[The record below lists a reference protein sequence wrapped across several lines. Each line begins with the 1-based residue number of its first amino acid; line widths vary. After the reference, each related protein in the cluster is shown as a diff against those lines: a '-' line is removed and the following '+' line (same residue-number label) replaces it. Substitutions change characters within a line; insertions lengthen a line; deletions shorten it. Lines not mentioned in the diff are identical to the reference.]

1 MANHCSRDISLS
13 SSVSLAVL
21 YGVASLP
28 AILGNTAF
36 LWVMHKS
43 RTIRTAA
50 NVLLSSLALADLL
63 VGLVIDPV
71 WIARC
76 VLSPRP
82 VDHPFRIVIDFLWIQ
97 TSVTTTFSLCV
108 VSLDRYIAVR
118 FSLSYSQIV
127 TQTRCYFAIS
137 LVWIVSI
144 VFGMA
149 RVMIK
154 NPNNLPTLWM
164 CVTVITFLLPMVL
177 IFLFYSFIL
186 GQARK
191 QSRNIAHL
199 SAERHGAQLAAERVR
214 NRKATKT
221 AGLIVALFFV
231 SWFPSLVT
239 SFVNL
244 TTNDHCTK
252 QRMRLVWL
260 WVELVAFGSS
270 GINPWLYSLRNNAF
284 KVEMKKVFGKS
295 RCPIL
300 NKKEF
305 NGPRLKAATFKTEQ
319 KKDQI
324 NSFYNTRNSRKPW
337 EAW

>member
-21 YGVASLP
+21 YGIASLP
-28 AILGNTAF
+28 AILGNAAF

-43 RTIRTAA
+43 RAIRTAA
-50 NVLLSSLALADLL
+50 NVLLSSLTLADLL

-82 VDHPFRIVIDFLWIQ
+82 FDHPFKIVIDFLWIQ

-118 FSLSYSQIV
+118 FALLYSQIV
-127 TQTRCYFAIS
+127 TQTRCYFVIS

-164 CVTVITFLLPMVL
+164 CVTVITFLLPMVF

-199 SAERHGAQLAAERVR
+199 SAERHGAQLAAERAR
-214 NRKATKT
+214 NRRATKT

-239 SFVNL
+239 SFVNV

-260 WVELVAFGSS
+260 WVELVAFASS

-284 KVEMKKVFGKS
+284 KMEMKKAFAKS
-295 RCPIL
+295 RRPIP
-300 NKKEF
+300 KEIRVQDPMTKSSDIQ
-305 NGPRLKAATFKTEQ
+305 N
-319 KKDQI
+319 
-324 NSFYNTRNSRKPW
+324 
-337 EAW
+337 

>member
-1 MANHCSRDISLS
+1 MANHCSRDIPLS

-21 YGVASLP
+21 YGIASLP
-28 AILGNTAF
+28 AILGNAAF
-36 LWVMHKS
+36 LWVMYKS
-43 RTIRTAA
+43 RAIRTAA
-50 NVLLSSLALADLL
+50 NLLLSSLTLADLL
-63 VGLVIDPV
+63 VGLVIDPL
-71 WIARC
+71 WIGRC

-118 FSLSYSQIV
+118 FSLLYSQIV
-127 TQTRCYFAIS
+127 THTRCHLAITF
-137 LVWIVSI
+137 VWIVSI
-144 VFGMA
+144 VFAMP

-154 NPNNLPTLWM
+154 NPKNLPTLWM
-164 CVTVITFLLPMVL
+164 CVTVITILLPMVL
-177 IFLFYSFIL
+177 IILLYSFIL

-191 QSRNIAHL
+191 QSRNIARL
-199 SAERHGAQLAAERVR
+199 SAQRHGSNLAAERAR
-214 NRKATKT
+214 NRRATKT

-260 WVELVAFGSS
+260 WVELVAFASS

-284 KVEMKKVFGKS
+284 KMEMKKVIGKS
-295 RCPIL
+295 RCPIP
-300 NKKEF
+300 KK
-305 NGPRLKAATFKTEQ
+305 NANLMAH
-319 KKDQI
+319 D
-324 NSFYNTRNSRKPW
+324 
-337 EAW
+337 